1 MSLIRAVILDWAGTT
16 VDQGSVAPVRSIQRV
31 FARHGVT
38 VSDAEAR
45 RDMGLPKR
53 EHLKRILARIDAN
66 AGKRELDAYY
76 AEFIPTQLELLREH
90 SQVIPGVVE
99 AVKDIRR
106 RGIRVG
112 STTGYTPVMLDVLI
126 PCARGQGYEPD
137 CAFTP
142 EQAGGG
148 RPHPYMMYLTAAT
161 LQRYP
166 LSAFVKIGD
175 TPADIDEGR
184 NAGAWTVGVSKT
196 GNSAADELRSAG
208 ADFVIDSLADIA
220 STLDEIEALLAAGK
234 RP

>member
-1 MSLIRAVILDWAGTT
+1 MSLIRAVVLDWAGTT
-16 VDQGSVAPVRSIQRV
+16 VDQGSLAPVRSIQRV

-38 VSDAEAR
+38 LSDADVR

-53 EHLKRILARIDAN
+53 EHLKRVLARLDTN
-66 AGKRELDAYY
+66 AGKRDLDAYY

-106 RGIRVG
+106 RGIRIG
-112 STTGYTPVMLDVLI
+112 STTGYTPVMLGVLM
-126 PCARGQGYEPD
+126 PCARTQGYEPD
-137 CAFTP
+137 CAMTP

-148 RPHPYMMYLTAAT
+148 RPHPFMMYMAAAT

-166 LSAFVKIGD
+166 LSAFVKVGD

-196 GNSAADELRSAG
+196 GNSTAEELASAG
-208 ADFVIDSLADIA
+208 ADFVIDSVANIA
-220 STLDEIEALLAAGK
+220 PTLDEIDALLAAGR